1 MKTDDFEQHLSR
13 QPLRPVPAEWQSQIL
28 RAAAEETAA
37 RRGSSPPASFVLG
50 LQAWLWPHP
59 VAWAGLAACW
69 IAILA
74 LHLASAPSAAEIAQA
89 RADARLA
96 AAYSHL
102 LGNPEFMA
110 VLAEPPPPPPP
121 PHRSPDQ
128 GLLLR
133 QTNRLAA

>member
-13 QPLRPVPAEWQSQIL
+13 QPLRPVPTEWRSQIL
-28 RAAAEETAA
+28 CAATGEAAA
-37 RRGSSPPASFVLG
+37 RREPSRPPTFILR
-50 LQAWLWPHP
+50 LRHWLWPHP
-59 VAWAGLAACW
+59 AAWAGLAACW
-69 IAILA
+69 VAILA

-89 RADARLA
+89 RVGARLA
-96 AAYSHL
+96 AACNHL

-121 PHRSPDQ
+121 PRRSPDQ

-133 QTNRLAA
+133 QTHRLAA